1 MFVFN
6 NLVVLYNISNNLLYS
21 TKKIYKGGD
30 RLKKIL
36 CVFCLMICIFG
47 LCGCESSESDRD
59 KILNAL
65 KKENIISDSMEQ
77 IDIMSYNSWPLEW
90 CTTDNYYIY
99 KDKNSKIIA
108 ITYEKTSHLKD
119 SKYDHLVTICD
130 GSHSYYKYQ
139 NGEYT
144 DNSRY
149 NINTQN
155 QTQYE
160 VTIKNGFFKDKY
172 ILNEHTTN

>member
-1 MFVFN
+1 M
-6 NLVVLYNISNNLLYS
+6 
-21 TKKIYKGGD
+21 K
-30 RLKKIL
+30 KKIL

-119 SKYDHLVTICD
+119 SKYDHLVTIYYDITMNDDVNLLDSDDAICD

-172 ILNEHTTN
+172 ILNEHTAN